1 MSVEN
6 WGVKESRVTS
16 GPVIPIGGFAFLAER
31 RIRSGGRARRMA
43 TLPHWLHRPDDRAHS
58 LRLVTGDRRSA
69 TAADWPSAVHG
80 ILAAAHVR
88 QVAVVPDAGL
98 SRLLALCE
106 TDRTMRV
113 VRLTTEEEG
122 VALLA
127 GAWLG
132 GDKGILL
139 MQSSGTGNCVNMLA
153 LPVACR
159 FPLLML
165 VTMRGEPGESNPA
178 QLPMGGATGRVLEAI
193 GVHVTR
199 AERADDVPGLL
210 SAALE
215 RAYAT
220 ESPQAVLIAQR
231 ALGFKE
237 FK

>member
-1 MSVEN
+1 MSCAPD
-6 WGVKESRVTS
+6 TS
-16 GPVIPIGGFAFLAER
+16 ASPAV
-31 RIRSGGRARRMA
+31 
-43 TLPHWLHRPDDRAHS
+43 W
-58 LRLVTGDRRSA
+58 SA
-69 TAADWPSAVHG
+69 AVHG
-80 ILAAAHVR
+80 ILHAAHVR

-98 SRLLALCE
+98 SSLLTLCE
-106 TDRTMRV
+106 RDRTMRV

-132 GDKGILL
+132 GAKGILL
-139 MQSSGTGNCVNMLA
+139 LQSSGTGNCINMLA
-153 LPVACR
+153 LTAACR

-178 QLPMGGATGRVLEAI
+178 QIPMGSATARVLEAM

-199 AERADDVPGLL
+199 AERADDIPDAL
-210 SAALE
+210 SAALD
-215 RAYAT
+215 RAYGT
-220 ESPQAVLIAQR
+220 ESAHAVLIAQQ